1 MGNAGSIDQHTDHR
15 HNMPLKLPMPEPGEL
30 EERFAHVLVREKKK
44 KLCPCVS
51 PLCSLH
57 ALVSWYGTAVD
68 LCLSRTPDKNLLAI
82 WGKKHILNK
91 NNSLLGLKVHATYLC
106 LEKLS
111 V

>member
-15 HNMPLKLPMPEPGEL
+15 HNMPLKLPMPESGEL
-30 EERFAHVLVREKKK
+30 EERFAHVLVREK

-57 ALVSWYGTAVD
+57 ALVPWDGTAVD
-68 LCLSRTPDKNLLAI
+68 RCLSRTPDRNLLAI

-91 NNSLLGLKVHATYLC
+91 NNFLLGLKRFCV
-106 LEKLS
+106 
-111 V
+111 